1 MVSPEKNR
9 SFDVNPEFQD
19 NPENWHA
26 CFKENHYLIIL
37 WKCIVRN
44 FTRIILNLEIKTDFQ
59 FN

>member
-9 SFDVNPEFQD
+9 SFDVNPEFRD
-19 NPENWHA
+19 NQEKWHA

-37 WKCIVRN
+37 WKCIERN
-44 FTRIILNLEIKTDFQ
+44 FTRIILNQ